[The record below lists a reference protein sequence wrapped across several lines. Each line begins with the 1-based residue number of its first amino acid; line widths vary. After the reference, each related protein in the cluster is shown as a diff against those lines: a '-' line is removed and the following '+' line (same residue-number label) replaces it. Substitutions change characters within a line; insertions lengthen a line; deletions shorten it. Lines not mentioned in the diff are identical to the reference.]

1 METEL
6 FFVNNNKKMSFF
18 LLTINEGFDN
28 IVVIK
33 EEKREKMESKSRIKQ
48 IDELGRIV
56 IPKDIRKNL
65 GILPGDELEISLSG
79 EDILIK
85 KTLNRCAF
93 CNASQELI
101 QYKNAYIC
109 KACLGDIVK

>member
-1 METEL
+1 
-6 FFVNNNKKMSFF
+6 
-18 LLTINEGFDN
+18 
-28 IVVIK
+28 
-33 EEKREKMESKSRIKQ
+33 MESKTRIKQ

-65 GILPGDELEISLSG
+65 SILPGDELEISLSG

-93 CNASQELI
+93 CNGTEELV
-101 QYKNAYIC
+101 QFKNSFIC
-109 KACLGDIVK
+109 KYCLEEVVRK

>member
-1 METEL
+1 
-6 FFVNNNKKMSFF
+6 
-18 LLTINEGFDN
+18 
-28 IVVIK
+28 
-33 EEKREKMESKSRIKQ
+33 MESKTRIKQ

-65 GILPGDELEISLSG
+65 GILSGDELEISLSG

-93 CNASQELI
+93 CNSTSQLVLF
-101 QYKNAYIC
+101 KNAYIC
-109 KACLGDIVK
+109 KNCLEEISKWSIFKPSVFAEGFFDKKIIPAV

>member
-1 METEL
+1 
-6 FFVNNNKKMSFF
+6 
-18 LLTINEGFDN
+18 
-28 IVVIK
+28 
-33 EEKREKMESKSRIKQ
+33 MESKTRIKQ

-65 GILPGDELEISLSG
+65 GILSGDELDISLSG

-93 CNASQELI
+93 
-101 QYKNAYIC
+101 
-109 KACLGDIVK
+109 